1 MNNNKTLSRK
11 IINLRTEKN
20 YKKALITCRLL
31 FKKCSHEPWPHI
43 ILTKTLTD
51 ARKYTKAKAA
61 FDKFVSSFPN
71 DKRIPKIKTY
81 IDDNIK
87 SLYLEVEKIILTTNL
102 LELKDSEKYHSLCD
116 GLIDL
121 ESYKKALELSR
132 HLSTNLKD
140 NNEFLALVDYLSQYV
155 EPNFSTPLTLEGDS
169 SFYELHPR
177 SFLIYSRN
185 KNFFHELQHKRPLAP
200 IDDYKLDGKTFLSI
214 AGLGRSGTTALG
226 QLLNIS
232 PDIELYTELYR
243 CYDLKGY
250 IPSQFCKNRLKHNL
264 KKHAHAAKDVKTFEK
279 NDSSKFVGDKRPYFQ
294 FSAESTYDNFL
305 GIEKKFI
312 YILRPLAQICLSSL
326 KRSLDPVDTWSA
338 EKNIIYTVLLYNAS
352 CRQMI
357 HLHNSRTE
365 IFNTFFYVHY
375 ENIFTDVNVGLNLF
389 QTIGAS
395 IDGYEKKIEA
405 FIASSAEKVRN
416 SSSAAKQNSTIEDI
430 IDKYLDKDVHTAF
443 LEAMET
449 NTIRR

>member
-1 MNNNKTLSRK
+1 MNDDKTLSRE
-11 IINLRTEKN
+11 IINLRAKKKFN
-20 YKKALITCRLL
+20 KALIICRLL
-31 FKKCSHEPWPHI
+31 FKKSSHQAWPHI

-51 ARKYTKAKAA
+51 ARNYTKAKAA

-71 DKRIPKIKTY
+71 DKRIPKIESY

-87 SLYLEVEKIILTTNL
+87 SMYREVEKIILTTNL
-102 LELKDSEKYHSLCD
+102 LESKDSENYYSLCD

-121 ESYKKALELSR
+121 GSYKKALELSK
-132 HLSTNLKD
+132 HLSTNLKE
-140 NNEFLALVDYLSQYV
+140 NNKFLVLIDYLSQYV
-155 EPNFSTPLTLEGDS
+155 EPNFSMPLTLAGDS
-169 SFYELHPR
+169 SLYELRAR

-185 KNFFHELQHKRPLAP
+185 KDFFYELQQKRPLAP
-200 IDDYKLDGKTFLSI
+200 IDDYKLDGKTFLCV

-232 PDIELYTELYR
+232 PDIELYTELYD

-250 IPSQFCKNRLKHNL
+250 IPSQFCKNRLRHNL
-264 KKHAHAAKDVKTFEK
+264 KKHSKERDTKTFEIK
-279 NDSSKFVGDKRPYFQ
+279 NDISKFIGDKRPYFQ
-294 FSAESTYDNFL
+294 FDAESTYDNFL

-312 YILRPLAQICLSSL
+312 YILRPLAQICLSSR
-326 KRSLDPVDTWSA
+326 KRSLDPVDKWSA

-357 HLHNSRTE
+357 HLCNSRPE
-365 IFNTFFYVHY
+365 IFNTFHYVHY
-375 ENIFTDVNVGLNLF
+375 EDIFTDVNVGLNLF
-389 QTIGAS
+389 QDIGAS
-395 IDGYEKKIEA
+395 IDGYEKQIGA
-405 FIASSAEKVRN
+405 FIESSAEKVKS
-416 SSSAAKQNSTIEDI
+416 SSSAAKQNSTIEGI

-443 LEAMET
+443 LEAIAP